1 MKVERKFPGAFVHS
15 RAYIAGDVTLG
26 EGANIWCRACVRGDV
41 APV

>member
-1 MKVERKFPGAFVHS
+1 MVKKEKNVFIRE
-15 RAYIAGDVTLG
+15 RAYVAGEVTLS